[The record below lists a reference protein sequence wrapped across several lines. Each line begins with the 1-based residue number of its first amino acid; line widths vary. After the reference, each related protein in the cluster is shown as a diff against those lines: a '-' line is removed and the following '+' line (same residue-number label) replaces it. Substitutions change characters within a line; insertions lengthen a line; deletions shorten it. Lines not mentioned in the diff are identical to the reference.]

1 MAESSG
7 ENRNT
12 CLMQRTPIFKSF
24 GIGSNA
30 LKIGLAKFY
39 RDLTAHCGVLPHDAA
54 GVCSWTP

>member
-12 CLMQRTPIFKSF
+12 RLVRRTPIFKSF

-30 LKIGLAKFY
+30 LEIGLAKFY
-39 RDLTAHCGVLPHDAA
+39 RDLTAYCGLLPHDAG
-54 GVCSWTP
+54 GVCSCTP